1 MKPLNR
7 LIFAFLFTLLSFCC
21 VGMMATPAHASS
33 EPAKETIKVDAKVKE
48 ASESK
53 PRKTF
58 EGIEP
63 LFYLD
68 PKRRPYIEP
77 FHKTESDE
85 YFICRGTVGEWYRQL
100 LANDFNKLAE
110 RDDMSS
116 VSGSTCALHLI
127 NTQTG
132 KKLPIVS
139 VEMFPSTDDMRSCVL
154 AEICP
159 HLRTV
164 ILYVKDRTLY
174 RTFIVG
180 DAKKKIRRQYCLDN
194 QSNILAEKSCWRH
207 FEGD

>member
-1 MKPLNR
+1 MKSLKR
-7 LIFAFLFTLLSFCC
+7 LVFIVLYTLASLAC
-21 VGMMATPAHASS
+21 VGVLSSPARASS
-33 EPAKETIKVDAKVKE
+33 EPAKESAKSDSQSKE
-48 ASESK
+48 VSDSK

-68 PKRRPYIEP
+68 SKRRPYIEP
-77 FHKTESDE
+77 FHKNETDE
-85 YFICRGTVGEWYRQL
+85 YFICRGTVGEWYRQV

-110 RDDMSS
+110 RDDMAL
-116 VSGSTCALHLI
+116 VTGSTCALHLI

-154 AEICP
+154 AELCP
-159 HLRTV
+159 HLRSV

-174 RTFIVG
+174 RTFILG

>member
-1 MKPLNR
+1 MKSLKR
-7 LIFAFLFTLLSFCC
+7 LIFVFLFSLVSMAS
-21 VGMMATPAHASS
+21 VGMLASAAHASS
-33 EPAKETIKVDAKVKE
+33 EPAKETAKGDAHGKE
-48 ASESK
+48 PSDSK

-68 PKRRPYIEP
+68 SKRRPYIEP
-77 FHKTESDE
+77 FHKTETDE
-85 YFICRGTVGEWYRQL
+85 YFICRGTIGEWYRQV

-110 RDDMSS
+110 RDDMTP
-116 VSGSTCALHLI
+116 VTGSTCALHLI

-132 KKLPIVS
+132 KKLPIVA

-154 AEICP
+154 ADTCP
-159 HLRTV
+159 HLRSV
-164 ILYVKDRTLY
+164 ILYVKERTLY
-174 RTFIVG
+174 RTFILG

-194 QSNILAEKSCWRH
+194 QSNILAEKNCWRH

>member
-1 MKPLNR
+1 MKSLKR
-7 LIFAFLFTLLSFCC
+7 LIFVFLFALVSLTC
-21 VGMMATPAHASS
+21 VGMLASPARASS
-33 EPAKETIKVDAKVKE
+33 EPAKEQPKGDASGKD
-48 ASESK
+48 AAESK

-77 FHKTESDE
+77 FHKTETDE
-85 YFICRGTVGEWYRQL
+85 YFICRGTVGEWYRQV

-110 RDDMSS
+110 RDDMPS
-116 VSGSTCALHLI
+116 VTGSTCSLHLI
-127 NTQTG
+127 NTRTG

-139 VEMFPSTDDMRSCVL
+139 VEMYPSTDDMRSCVL
-154 AEICP
+154 ADTCP
-159 HLRTV
+159 HLRTA
-164 ILYVKDRTLY
+164 ILYVKERTLY
-174 RTFIVG
+174 RTFILG

>member
-1 MKPLNR
+1 MKPLKR
-7 LIFAFLFTLLSFCC
+7 LIFAFLLTLLSLTC
-21 VGMMATPAHASS
+21 VGMLAAPAHASS
-33 EPAKETIKVDAKVKE
+33 EPAKETAKGESHGKE
-48 ASESK
+48 ASDGK

-68 PKRRPYIEP
+68 SKRRPYIEP
-77 FHKTESDE
+77 FHKNESDE
-85 YFICRGTVGEWYRQL
+85 YFICRGTVGEWYRQV

-110 RDDMSS
+110 RDDMAS
-116 VSGSTCALHLI
+116 VTGSTCALHLI

-154 AEICP
+154 AEKCP

-174 RTFIVG
+174 RTFILG

-194 QSNILAEKSCWRH
+194 QSNVLAEKSCWRH
-207 FEGD
+207 FEGE